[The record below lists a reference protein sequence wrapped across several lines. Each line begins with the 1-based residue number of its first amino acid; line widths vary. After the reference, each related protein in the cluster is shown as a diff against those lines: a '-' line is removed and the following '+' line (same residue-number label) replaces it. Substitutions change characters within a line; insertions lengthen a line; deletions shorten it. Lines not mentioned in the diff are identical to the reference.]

1 MSNTYVREGEYK
13 GYPTLSIKYM
23 DKDGEERTL
32 ISFGVRKAEAICDHI
47 DEIRVFAEKN
57 RKEK

>member
-13 GYPTLSIKYM
+13 GYPTLSICYM
-23 DKDGEERTL
+23 RDEEEKTL
-32 ISFGVRKAEAICDHI
+32 ISFGVKKAEAICDHI

>member
-13 GYPTLSIKYM
+13 GYPTLSICYM
-23 DKDGEERTL
+23 RDDEEKTL
-32 ISFGVRKAEAICDHI
+32 ISFGVKKAEAICDLI

-57 RKEK
+57 GKGK